1 MPTNPM
7 KLVADL
13 EPGERSFTVTMFG
26 YLFLVTATFWILKP
40 LKKALFIQYY
50 DDNGLTLAG
59 WHLEAAEAELIA
71 KLLNMLVAI
80 VAVAVFTW
88 VARRLRRQLLSMAFA
103 GAFVVAFALYTIVL
117 AHPGDASVWSF
128 YLFGDLFST
137 IMVAAFFAFLND
149 SVSPEAAKRLYG
161 PIVAGGVGGGVF
173 GALVLSAWIERLT
186 PPQWLGVCCVMGAA
200 IGGMAW
206 LAGRAHRALPAASRS
221 VEHAAAPAP
230 ARNPAIA
237 GASLVFHSRYL
248 LAVVA
253 IVTLYEIV
261 STVMDFQFT
270 STVAHYFEG
279 PAIGKHLSRVFAIT
293 NIVSLLV
300 QVFLTSAVMS
310 RFGVGTALLV
320 LPATAFGASA
330 AFLAAPTLWLGSLLN
345 TADNGFSYSINQS
358 AKEALYTPTT
368 PDEKYAAKAFIDMF
382 GQRFAKTIGVGASLA
397 MSQWFDD
404 FASVRWLSLVSI
416 AVIVLW
422 TVAARYAG
430 RTFRERTEGASEPDE
445 QPSPLIPGRDRDA
458 HALRGR

>member
-1 MPTNPM
+1 MTA
-7 KLVADL
+7 VADVH
-13 EPGERSFTVTMFG
+13 PGERPFTAAMFS

-40 LKKALFIQYY
+40 LKKALFIQFY
-50 DDNGLTLAG
+50 DAHGVTLLG

-71 KLLNMLVAI
+71 KLMNMLVAI

-88 VARRLRRQLLSMAFA
+88 VATRLRRHLLSMAFS
-103 GAFVVAFALYTIVL
+103 GAFVLAFALYTSVL
-117 AHPGDASVWSF
+117 TRPGDVAVWSF

-149 SVSPEAAKRLYG
+149 AVSPAAAKRLYG

-186 PPQWLGVCCVMGAA
+186 PPQWLGVCCGLGVA
-200 IGGMAW
+200 IGLAAW
-206 LAGRAHRALPAASRS
+206 LAGRAFHALPAASRS
-221 VEHAAAPAP
+221 PEQPARP
-230 ARNPAIA
+230 EPTETTRNPAIE
-237 GASLVFHSRYL
+237 GAALVLRSRYL
-248 LAVVA
+248 LSVVA
-253 IVTLYEIV
+253 IVMLYEIV

-300 QVFLTSAVMS
+300 QMFVTGTVMS
-310 RFGVGTALLV
+310 RFGVGAALLV

-397 MSQWFDD
+397 MSQWFHD
-404 FASVRWLSLVSI
+404 FASVRWLSLVAI
-416 AVIVLW
+416 AVIALW

-430 RTFRERTEGASEPDE
+430 ATFRERTEGARSEPDE
-445 QPSPLIPGRDRDA
+445 EPSPLAPGREREA

>member
-50 DDNGLTLAG
+50 DANGVTLAG

-88 VARRLRRQLLSMAFA
+88 VATRLRRQVLSRAFA
-103 GAFVVAFALYTIVL
+103 GAFVLAFALYTIVL
-117 AHPGDASVWSF
+117 ARPGDTAVWSF

-173 GALVLSAWIERLT
+173 GALVLSTWIERLT
-186 PPQWLGVCCVMGAA
+186 PPQWLGVCCAMGAA
-200 IGGMAW
+200 IAGMAW
-206 LAGRAHRALPAASRS
+206 LAGRAHRALPAESRS
-221 VEHAAAPAP
+221 PEHPAAVAP

-237 GASLVFHSRYL
+237 GAALVFRSRYL

-279 PAIGKHLSRVFAIT
+279 PAIGKHLSRVFAFT
-293 NIVSLLV
+293 NVVSLLV
-300 QVFLTSAVMS
+300 QVFVTSAVMS

-320 LPATAFGASA
+320 LPAAAFGASA

-345 TADNGFSYSINQS
+345 TADNALNYSINQS

-397 MSQWFDD
+397 MSQWFHD

-416 AVIVLW
+416 AVIGLW
-422 TVAARYAG
+422 AAAARYAG
-430 RTFRERTEGASEPDE
+430 RTFRERASEPDE
-445 QPSPLIPGRDRDA
+445 HARPLVPGRDREA

>member
-13 EPGERSFTVTMFG
+13 EPGERSFTITMFG

-173 GALVLSAWIERLT
+173 GALVLGTWIERLT
-186 PPQWLGVCCVMGAA
+186 PSSSAPPVPPLPKEPKQPAEDAA
-200 IGGMAW
+200 
-206 LAGRAHRALPAASRS
+206 
-221 VEHAAAPAP
+221 
-230 ARNPAIA
+230 
-237 GASLVFHSRYL
+237 
-248 LAVVA
+248 
-253 IVTLYEIV
+253 
-261 STVMDFQFT
+261 
-270 STVAHYFEG
+270 
-279 PAIGKHLSRVFAIT
+279 
-293 NIVSLLV
+293 
-300 QVFLTSAVMS
+300 
-310 RFGVGTALLV
+310 
-320 LPATAFGASA
+320 
-330 AFLAAPTLWLGSLLN
+330 
-345 TADNGFSYSINQS
+345 
-358 AKEALYTPTT
+358 
-368 PDEKYAAKAFIDMF
+368 
-382 GQRFAKTIGVGASLA
+382 
-397 MSQWFDD
+397 
-404 FASVRWLSLVSI
+404 
-416 AVIVLW
+416 
-422 TVAARYAG
+422 
-430 RTFRERTEGASEPDE
+430 
-445 QPSPLIPGRDRDA
+445 
-458 HALRGR
+458 

>member
-7 KLVADL
+7 KVVADL
-13 EPGERSFTVTMFG
+13 EPGERSFTITMFA

-50 DDNGLTLAG
+50 DANGVTLAG

-80 VAVAVFTW
+80 AAVAVFTW
-88 VARRLRRQLLSMAFA
+88 VAQRLRRQALSMAFA
-103 GAFVVAFALYTIVL
+103 GAFVVAFALYTVVL

-186 PPQWLGVCCVMGAA
+186 PPQWLGVCCAMGTA
-200 IGGMAW
+200 IGVTAW
-206 LAGRAHRALPAASRS
+206 LAGRAHRALPPASRS
-221 VEHAAAPAP
+221 PEHAASAAP

-237 GASLVFHSRYL
+237 GAALVLRSRYL

-293 NIVSLLV
+293 NVVSLLV
-300 QVFLTSAVMS
+300 QVFVTGTVMS
-310 RFGVGTALLV
+310 RLGVGTALLV
-320 LPATAFGASA
+320 LPAAAFGASA
-330 AFLAAPTLWLGSLLN
+330 AFLTAPTLLLGSFLN
-345 TADNGFSYSINQS
+345 TADNALNYSINQS

-397 MSQWFDD
+397 MSQWFHD
-404 FASVRWLSLVSI
+404 FASVRWLSFVSI
-416 AVIVLW
+416 AVIAVW
-422 TVAARYAG
+422 AAAARYAG
-430 RTFRERTEGASEPDE
+430 RTFRERSGEASEPDE
-445 QPSPLIPGRDRDA
+445 HPRPLVPRRDREA